1 MIDAELFDRAVLE
14 QRRRQERLRAV
25 RAVVG
30 VVLLKSIRVAYT
42 FRQCS
47 PQRTIVSA
55 AAGVVRCDAVHRH
68 AFPCRAGCC
77 LKVPPNLQ
85 PIGPPD
91 PGCSPPA
98 RAVKKHPRLHASS
111 CASITQSTFVDH
123 STPPQVPQYC
133 IPDTLAFKTSLS
145 PLISGL
151 HRAAPF
157 FEPCHVSHLVR
168 VHHPCLSPHGT
179 LSFSQVPACR
189 RQRTVRDG
197 RSSLRYSKPEK
208 RFRMPAAL
216 LYTKSSFPGNVSI
229 MVSVQLGQPAFPSP
243 SYLRSTQRCIIMFH
257 AVSRAP
263 SHSKIL
269 QLLFPP
275 ASMS

>member
-1 MIDAELFDRAVLE
+1 M
-14 QRRRQERLRAV
+14 
-25 RAVVG
+25 
-30 VVLLKSIRVAYT
+30 AYT

-55 AAGVVRCDAVHRH
+55 AAGVVRCDAVCTDMRSHVVPDVVSR
-68 AFPCRAGCC
+68 FPQTYNPLAH
-77 LKVPPNLQ
+77 P
-85 PIGPPD
+85 PPD
-91 PGCSPPA
+91 AHLPLGRSRNTRVCTT
-98 RAVKKHPRLHASS
+98 SS

-133 IPDTLAFKTSLS
+133 IPDTLAFESSLS

-168 VHHPCLSPHGT
+168 VHHPCLSPTAPSPSARYPRAANNARCAMDAHHSGT
-179 LSFSQVPACR
+179 PTPRNGFAC
-189 RQRTVRDG
+189 QP
-197 RSSLRYSKPEK
+197 RSCIL
-208 RFRMPAAL
+208 
-216 LYTKSSFPGNVSI
+216 I
-229 MVSVQLGQPAFPSP
+229 PAFRATSASWSATRPALPSP
-243 SYLRSTQRCIIMFH
+243 SYIRSTQRCIIMFH

-263 SHSKIL
+263 SHNEIL
-269 QLLFPP
+269 QLLLP